1 MRRAAKSR
9 SAPVEALDAGRIP
22 VGFWA
27 HGQRGARWSN
37 EGVIRLVGFLI
48 EGIAKDENF
57 VFRLVLPDWIR
68 DEAEE
73 DLKSL
78 DAVAGRDYTLHSP
91 RDFGLQIED
100 FPALVD
106 FANEYVPVE
115 GWLTIFPTF
124 DFAARVEKPLAVVFP
139 DAILNYFHEFSE
151 AAWGENGLH
160 YGWDKKVHA
169 LVERADR
176 IVTFS
181 EHVRDQQLVP
191 LFKIPAS
198 KVVVV
203 PHAQPDLA
211 PALPFVRNRTRTD
224 KSLQKAG
231 DILRAHAKERGWSY
245 LHDYPFEHSTY
256 VAVSTQDRVTKNIR
270 VIVDAVLRSI
280 RDDRRDLKILST
292 APMHY
297 GADWTPL
304 PKYVENH
311 LASRDLISIPDIPRV
326 EHAAFY
332 HCAAVA
338 VHASIF
344 EGGHAPFPF
353 SEAVSVGTPCLVAQ
367 GPHVAEFCAAEPD
380 MIPFTFDPNDADQ
393 LRALIIDTIDRR
405 DEVLAIQR
413 KVYERVRRRTWADA
427 AVGYAR
433 AAIEGGLTE

>member
-1 MRRAAKSR
+1 MKRRPTSHIVPAE
-9 SAPVEALDAGRIP
+9 PLDAGRVP

-48 EGIAKDENF
+48 EGIAKDGNY

-78 DAVAGRDYTLHSP
+78 NAVAGRDYTLHSP
-91 RDFGLQIED
+91 RDFGLHIED
-100 FPALVD
+100 FDALVD

-124 DFAARVEKPLAVVFP
+124 DFAARVDKPLAVVFP
-139 DAILNYFHEFSE
+139 DAILNFFHEFSE
-151 AAWGENGLH
+151 AAWGEQGLH
-160 YGWDKKVHA
+160 TGWDKKVRA
-169 LVERADR
+169 FVKRADR
-176 IVTFS
+176 LVTFS
-181 EHVRDQQLVP
+181 EHVRDKQLVP
-191 LFKIPAS
+191 LFGIPAS
-198 KVVVV
+198 KVAVV

-211 PALPFVRNRTRTD
+211 PFLPFVRDRTRTR
-224 KSLQKAG
+224 KSLCKAG
-231 DILRAHAKERGWSY
+231 DILRAHARERGWSY
-245 LHDYPFEHSTY
+245 LHDYPFEDVPY
-256 VAVSTQDRVTKNIR
+256 VAISTQDRVTKNIR
-270 VIVDAVLRSI
+270 LIVDAVLRST
-280 RDDRRDLKILST
+280 RDDRRDLKIIST

-304 PKYVENH
+304 PHYVEQH
-311 LASRDLISIPDIPRV
+311 LAARDLVSIPDIPRV

-353 SEAVSVGTPCLVAQ
+353 SEAVSVGTPCLMAQ

-380 MIPFTFDPNDADQ
+380 MLAFTFDPNDADH
-393 LRALIIDTIDRR
+393 LRSLIVDTIDRR
-405 DEVLAIQR
+405 EEVLAIQR
-413 KVYERVRRRTWADA
+413 KVYERVRRRTWAEA
-427 AVGYAR
+427 AAGYAR
-433 AAIEGGLTE
+433 AAIEGGIPE

>member
-1 MRRAAKSR
+1 MKRVGRTR
-9 SAPVEALDAGRIP
+9 PAPTQALDAGRIP

-27 HGQRGARWSN
+27 HGARGARWSN

-48 EGIAKDENF
+48 EGIAKDGNF

-78 DAVAGRDYTLHSP
+78 DAMPGRDYTLHSP
-91 RDFGLQIED
+91 RDMGLQIED
-100 FPALVD
+100 FPELVD
-106 FANEYVPVE
+106 FANAHVPVE

-124 DFAARVEKPLAVVFP
+124 DFAARLEKPLAVVFP
-139 DAILNYFHEFSE
+139 DAILNFFHEFSD
-151 AAWGENGLH
+151 AAWGEQGLH
-160 YGWDKKVHA
+160 YGWDKKVRA
-169 LVERADR
+169 LVKRADR

-181 EHVRDQQLVP
+181 EHVRDQQLTP
-191 LFKIPAS
+191 MFGIPAS
-198 KVVVV
+198 KVAVV

-211 PALPFVRNRTRTD
+211 SALPFVRNRNRTA
-224 KSLQKAG
+224 KSLRKAG
-231 DILRAHAKERGWSY
+231 EILRAHARERGWAY
-245 LHDYPFEHSTY
+245 LQDYPFEDVPY

-270 VIVDAVLRSI
+270 LIVDAVLRSI

-304 PKYVENH
+304 PGYIESH
-311 LASRDLISIPDIPRV
+311 LASRDLISMPDIPRV

-344 EGGHAPFPF
+344 EGGRAPFPF
-353 SEAVSVGTPCLVAQ
+353 SEAVSVGTPCLMAQ
-367 GPHVAEFCAAEPD
+367 GPHVAEFCAAEPELAQ
-380 MIPFTFDPNDADQ
+380 FTFDPNDADH
-393 LRALIIDTIDRR
+393 LRELIVDTIERR
-405 DEVLAIQR
+405 DDVLAVQR
-413 KVYERVRRRTWADA
+413 KIFERVRKRSWADA

-433 AAIEGGLTE
+433 AAIEGGIDR